1 MFTNK
6 QKTRVMNA
14 VSGYGF
20 YETKQVK
27 FQSPKNWSDV
37 DRRIGRINVLLKEIA
52 KIESHKYIARVTM
65 METINE
71 DILSEIYDTFDT
83 LLNIKKVT
91 CHEMTH
97 ALLDY
102 QDEVDFTSQ
111 QVYVDYLNDN
121 LFSKDSEHYS
131 LLDKIRTYW

>member
-65 METINE
+65 METIKE
-71 DILSEIYDTFDT
+71 DVLDEIYDTFDT
-83 LLNIKKVT
+83 LSSIKKVT
-91 CHEMTH
+91 VSEMVN
-97 ALLDY
+97 ALEDC
-102 QDEVDFTSQ
+102 QTEVDFTSQ
-111 QVYVDYLNDN
+111 QVYVNYLSDKLFNKDY
-121 LFSKDSEHYS
+121 EHYS